1 MQDLVSQILK
11 LQTIV
16 LELQRELTSEK
27 DKTRELSVQ
36 IERITMCLQEI
47 QNTLDDDIEMR
58 PAPPQNFSCYT

>member
-16 LELQRELTSEK
+16 LELQRELNSEK

-47 QNTLDDDIEMR
+47 QSTLDEDTDMR
-58 PAPPQNFSCYT
+58 PVPSQNFSCYV